1 MIYNITRDCIIKG
14 AKHRVGEKVELDDAL
29 AKHLM
34 SIGRVEPHHEEEKPA
49 NRAVALESSEE
60 KPKKRGRPAKKAVEP
75 EAE

>member
-14 AKHRVGEKVELDDAL
+14 AKHRVGDKVELDEIL
-29 AKHLM
+29 AKHLL
-34 SIGRVEPHHEEEKPA
+34 SIGRVEPHHEEHEPA

-75 EAE
+75 ESE